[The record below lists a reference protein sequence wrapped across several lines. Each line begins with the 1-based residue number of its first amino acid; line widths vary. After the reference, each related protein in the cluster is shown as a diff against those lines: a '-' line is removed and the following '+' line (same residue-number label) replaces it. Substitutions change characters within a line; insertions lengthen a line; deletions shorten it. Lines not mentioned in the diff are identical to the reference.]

1 MEFDFAVIGGGPA
14 GYVAAI
20 RAAQRGATVALIERD
35 TVGGTCLNRGCI
47 PTKALLASA
56 QVLELLRNAE
66 MFALSAGEVSFDL
79 RAMKKRKDAV
89 VARGVAGI
97 EYLLKRWK
105 IERIQG
111 TGRLSE
117 SGSIQVRLNLGGT
130 DTVDAAQVLL
140 ATGSEPLTPD
150 GFGYDGRRILTSTEA
165 LDLEEVPERVL
176 IVGGSAVGCEFA
188 AWFRAVGAD
197 VTLIEMMP
205 RILPA
210 EDAEIARRLG
220 MYLKKRRVTIRAGT
234 RIERIEGE
242 GTDLV
247 AYVRGDDPLRADRV
261 LLAMGRSLNLHGIG
275 LEEAGIRFDRSGI
288 EVDGRMRTSHP
299 NVYAAGDVTGRSLL
313 AHVASTQ
320 GLVAAENA
328 TQGNR
333 EMRYDLVPN
342 CIFTMPEV
350 ASVGLSD
357 ESARAAG
364 LEIGVG
370 KFPFTA
376 NGKASVIGET
386 DGFVKIV
393 AETGTGRLL
402 GVHILGPHATDLIA
416 EAALAMK
423 MGATAADLEDTIHAH
438 PTLSEAVR
446 EAAEAC
452 AGRAIHIV

>member
-111 TGRLSE
+111 TGRLSD
-117 SGSIQVRLNLGGT
+117 GSIQVRLNLGGT

-188 AWFRAVGAD
+188 AWFCAVGAD

-242 GTDLV
+242 GTDVV

-376 NGKASVIGET
+376 NGKASAIGET

>member
-111 TGRLSE
+111 TGRLSG
-117 SGSIQVRLNLGGT
+117 SGSIQVRMNLGGT

-242 GTDLV
+242 GTDVV

-376 NGKASVIGET
+376 NGKASAIGET

-438 PTLSEAVR
+438 PTLSEALR